1 MDLSCAF
8 LECARSLHF
17 TLLLVSLFKTQ
28 SYYTRNISSVISQKG
43 ESLNGCFKKTKH
55 AKFSQKQT
63 LLTPW
68 YAHVHVCMRVCV
80 FENNFTFREKQEPI
94 ILSLKERLRKTCGNG
109 LYFKEI
115 IL

>member
-1 MDLSCAF
+1 MNLPCAF

-80 FENNFTFREKQEPI
+80 FENNFTGEQEPI
-94 ILSLKERLRKTCGNG
+94 ILILKERLRKTCENG